1 MTKTENMDDFGRKNT
16 YIIKKYVVTRCMSK
30 DEGPA
35 LTQNGIE
42 ISVISRISMPV
53 ESQGILTLLRSHL
66 LPDDR
71 RWR

>member
-42 ISVISRISMPV
+42 ISGISRISMPV
-53 ESQGILTLLRSHL
+53 ESQGILTLPRSHL

>member
-1 MTKTENMDDFGRKNT
+1 MTKAEDMDDFGRKNT

-42 ISVISRISMPV
+42 ISGISRISMPV
-53 ESQGILTLLRSHL
+53 ENCTSRECDYK
-66 LPDDR
+66 P
-71 RWR
+71 